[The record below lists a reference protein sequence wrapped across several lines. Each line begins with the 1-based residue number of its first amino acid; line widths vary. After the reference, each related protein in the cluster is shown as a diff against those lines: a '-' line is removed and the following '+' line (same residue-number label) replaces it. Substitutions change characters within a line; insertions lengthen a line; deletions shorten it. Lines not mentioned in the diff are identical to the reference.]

1 MRDWCTFPRASEDG
15 NGIITI
21 DLNVDLSAA
30 QALPMLYMIVRKT
43 DESAQLTDVYALEES
58 IAEELEAIGLR
69 VVGTLMLPSGR
80 SILAYGADDEK
91 HAKAAEDVVA
101 KYHVAFAVQSRKD
114 PAWDF
119 YRMLLPNAQEVEIAG
134 DLRNVHLLRE
144 RGDDLTQPRLIAF
157 LIRFQESESLPPFA
171 QAASHAGY
179 DVAVDLEGK
188 LVACTRT
195 MVPDLTALASVRDQ
209 LSAIAGE
216 FAGTYDGWTCDLT
229 SRSA

>member
-30 QALPMLYMIVRKT
+30 QMLPKLYMIVRKT
-43 DESAQLTDVYALEES
+43 DEMAQLTDVYALEES
-58 IAEELEAIGLR
+58 IAEELEAAGLR

-80 SILAYGADDEK
+80 SILAYGADDAK
-91 HAKAAEDVVA
+91 HSQAVDDVVA
-101 KYHVAFAVQSRKD
+101 KHHVAFAVQSRKD

-134 DLRNVHLLRE
+134 DLRNVHMLRE

-157 LIRFQESESLPPFA
+157 LIRFQESEALPPFA
-171 QAASHAGY
+171 QAAAHAGY
-179 DVAVDLEGK
+179 DVAVDIEGK

-195 MVPDLTALASVRDQ
+195 MAPELPALASVRDQ

-229 SRSA
+229 PQK